1 MLDKIGQ
8 FRAKNQA
15 AYDFIRELIVES
27 IRADKIEKE
36 ATENVLQYLNEDGKT
51 NGHEAIDLNE
61 IFRFVLLD
69 QYIVVIP
76 RKRFGENDFLILKNF
91 HPDAKLSAE
100 LIEFDQKDF
109 DINLM
114 VYLPGYLKR
123 CLKRGLH
130 HEC

>member
-1 MLDKIGQ
+1 MLNEIGQ

-15 AYDFIRELIVES
+15 AYDLIREILVQS
-27 IRADKIEKE
+27 LRAEKIEKE
-36 ATENVLQYLNEDGKT
+36 ATENVLRYLISEGKKK
-51 NGHEAIDLNE
+51 GYEAIDLNE
-61 IFRFVLLD
+61 IFRFVFWD

-100 LIEFDQKDF
+100 LIEFDAKDF
-109 DINLM
+109 RVNAM
-114 VYLPGYLKR
+114 VYLPGYLKH